1 MRLIEKKKERLYICG
16 VPILSERVKGNR
28 LQYRFLGMP
37 FYSKTSRIASLISRV
52 KEMASFDSRALDA
65 EIADYFADIPVLSCA
80 ESTDPNR
87 VAILTTKLRDRGGGD
102 MRMMSDIAKLLSPE
116 RTVRFYAT
124 DLPRSKKAGR
134 RLYFQF
140 SREYSVFGTSTYPSA
155 IKDEVKELVDDI
167 VRFNPKV
174 ILCFIRPTDVWG
186 AGILAVLKRATNIK
200 VVYYAHAGER
210 PNIGVSFGDLL
221 PQALLPMTRLC
232 AVERH
237 ANRCLTSAS
246 VLTSGAKDNAHV
258 YTDAEKA
265 AVRTE
270 FGIKSGCLFSLS
282 GGEATK
288 FFDSCSESE
297 YFRTIRRLLERNS
310 DVQHMVLADFSQKQL
325 KVIEEIFS
333 DSDVRNRLLL
343 HSRTNRYEEL
353 FAAADVF
360 LDSFPMSGAYTMLDL
375 MRLGVPYVVKI
386 NASDPTRSF
395 QDYQDPNYPYMF
407 ADANDYLMGAERLLR
422 DVSERKLAIDMNR
435 RHYEKT
441 FAAKPCRDI
450 LNKIIDNADDFSR
463 IIEPYNQDSE

>member
-186 AGILAVLKRATNIK
+186 AGILAVLKRAVTDLF
-200 VVYYAHAGER
+200 HALGY
-210 PNIGVSFGDLL
+210 GGLL
-221 PQALLPMTRLC
+221 C
-232 AVERH
+232 
-237 ANRCLTSAS
+237 
-246 VLTSGAKDNAHV
+246 
-258 YTDAEKA
+258 
-265 AVRTE
+265 
-270 FGIKSGCLFSLS
+270 
-282 GGEATK
+282 
-288 FFDSCSESE
+288 
-297 YFRTIRRLLERNS
+297 
-310 DVQHMVLADFSQKQL
+310 
-325 KVIEEIFS
+325 
-333 DSDVRNRLLL
+333 
-343 HSRTNRYEEL
+343 
-353 FAAADVF
+353 
-360 LDSFPMSGAYTMLDL
+360 
-375 MRLGVPYVVKI
+375 
-386 NASDPTRSF
+386 
-395 QDYQDPNYPYMF
+395 
-407 ADANDYLMGAERLLR
+407 
-422 DVSERKLAIDMNR
+422 
-435 RHYEKT
+435 
-441 FAAKPCRDI
+441 PCRR
-450 LNKIIDNADDFSR
+450 AT
-463 IIEPYNQDSE
+463 